1 MGSSAGYGILNG
13 DYNTCVGVRAGYHLD
28 NDAQSNIMIGRRAG
42 YNVDGNHNVI
52 IGSKEFA
59 SSGETFSDTIIVSA
73 GTTERLRI
81 NSTGITTFTGIVN
94 ATGFYVGGSQVAGT
108 TINNNA
114 NNRLITGSGTANTLE
129 AESTLTY
136 DGTELKLADQ
146 KRLAFGNSG
155 DLKIEHDGG
164 NSFIDE
170 AGTGKLLIRTNSRV
184 DITSTSN
191 YSMLEMIV
199 GGAVQAYHN
208 GTKKFE
214 TTSDG
219 VKISGTLTVDG
230 EPFIRNKN
238 AITASVTL
246 TTAHNHMSAG
256 PITINS
262 GVTVTVNSGA
272 TWTVV

>member
-1 MGSSAGYGILNG
+1 
-13 DYNTCVGVRAGYHLD
+13 
-28 NDAQSNIMIGRRAG
+28 
-42 YNVDGNHNVI
+42 
-52 IGSKEFA
+52 
-59 SSGETFSDTIIVSA
+59 
-73 GTTERLRI
+73 
-81 NSTGITTFTGIVN
+81 TFTGIVN

-136 DGTELKLADQ
+136 DGTTLNLADQ
-146 KRLAFGNSG
+146 KKITFGNSG

-170 AGTGKLLIRTNSRV
+170 GGTGKLLIRTNSRV

-199 GGAVQAYHN
+199 GGAVLAYYDGNLKFSTRTEGAEVHGDLYFADNKYARFGGSSDLQIWHDGSNSHISDRGGTGALRISSDNLIEFKERDANNWIAKFHIGGAAELYHN
-208 GTKKFE
+208 NTKKFE

-238 AITASVTL
+238 AIAATVTL
-246 TTAHNHMSAG
+246 SNSYNHMSAG

-262 GVTVTVNSGA
+262 GVTVTVASGA
-272 TWTVV
+272 TWT